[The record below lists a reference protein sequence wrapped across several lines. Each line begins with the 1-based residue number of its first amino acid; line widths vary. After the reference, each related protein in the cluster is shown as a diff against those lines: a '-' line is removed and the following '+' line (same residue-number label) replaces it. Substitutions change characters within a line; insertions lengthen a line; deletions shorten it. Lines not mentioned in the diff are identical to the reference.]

1 MENDEKK
8 VRIADA
14 LMTVERKLAFAR
26 DYQSANVVQAA
37 IIYIEQLEK
46 NAEPE
51 EVAAEEV
58 EVETVE

>member
-8 VRIADA
+8 IRISDA

-37 IIYIEQLEK
+37 IIYIEQLENK
-46 NAEPE
+46 VEPE